1 MNIQE
6 ADKNPADKEAEKK
19 GKCQLMGLKRRRK
32 RIKGII
38 GRTHG
43 QGIPWG
49 GAGGVFISKGHGS
62 VAGQGPDL
70 LNPNLSVGR
79 GLSLLLESEGGMKL
93 RRLRSRCQTT
103 LLPAVGASLE
113 MK

>member
-62 VAGQGPDL
+62 VAL
-70 LNPNLSVGR
+70 LTGS
-79 GLSLLLESEGGMKL
+79 GGHVL
-93 RRLRSRCQTT
+93 PTAHPPTWAWT
-103 LLPAVGASLE
+103 LLTRSEADFLWFAC
-113 MK
+113 

>member
-62 VAGQGPDL
+62 VAGQGPEHKRSTKSQPL
-70 LNPNLSVGR
+70 CGEGSLTALRKR
-79 GLSLLLESEGGMKL
+79 GWDETEK
-93 RRLRSRCQTT
+93 
-103 LLPAVGASLE
+103 A
-113 MK
+113 